1 VVPSLTVGGGRADRH
16 PERGLRAI
24 PEEPQD
30 DDNEPEE
37 AASDLP
43 DGAEDKN
50 ARDVDEEC

>member
-50 ARDVDEEC
+50 AQDVDEE

>member
-1 VVPSLTVGGGRADRH
+1 M
-16 PERGLRAI
+16 

-30 DDNEPEE
+30 DDEPEE

-50 ARDVDEEC
+50 ARDVDEE